1 MNTEKRLRAWLPLL
15 IALGIALGIFI
26 GNTYSIFDFSSGRT
40 GSSKFNSVLRYID
53 ETYVDTI
60 DMAAFLED
68 AIPSIVEGLDP
79 HSRYFTSD
87 QMLRL
92 TEELEGHFS
101 GIGVEFFVQQ
111 DTIVVMG
118 IINGGPSEAAGIL
131 PGDRIVT
138 VNDSLV
144 AGKAITNSGV
154 VENLRGES
162 GSKVTLGI
170 YRKPNPELIAITV
183 TRGDIPVNSVEAAYM
198 ITEEIGLIKV
208 VKFGGNTFNE
218 FISAISKLKNQGCK
232 SFVIDLRGNEGGYL
246 EAATSMT
253 NEFLPKGNLIV
264 YAEGRSFPRT
274 DSYAT
279 GTGTCKTNDMVVLID
294 ELSASSSEI
303 FAGAVQDNDRGLII
317 GRRSFG
323 KGLVQSQRV
332 YDDGSAMRLTVARYY
347 TASGRSI
354 QRNYEKGKNAEYEM
368 EAVYRYMQGD
378 YVDTDTIDSLHITP
392 FKTMGGR
399 KVYGGSGIMPD
410 VFIPR
415 DSVVM
420 NSYYNSVMS
429 KGYVQEYAAYY
440 TDVNRDRLAEFE
452 SWNELN
458 EYLKKQPIL
467 LNLVS
472 FADSKG
478 IRRRPYLINES
489 RELLE
494 SILRGF
500 IVRHFWGYDGY
511 YPVYFESDNLVSK
524 AVELLETGKATPNA
538 IINEEYKEPSLIE
551 GTLTE

>member
-1 MNTEKRLRAWLPLL
+1 MKTEKRLRAWLPLL
-15 IALGIALGIFI
+15 LALGIALGIFI
-26 GNTYSIFDFSSGRT
+26 GNTYSVFNFGAEKT
-40 GSSKFNSVLRYID
+40 GSNKFNSVLRYIN
-53 ETYVDTI
+53 ESYVDTI
-60 DMAAFLED
+60 NMATFLED
-68 AIPSIVEGLDP
+68 AIPSVVEGLDP
-79 HSRYFTSD
+79 HSRYFTSE
-87 QMLRL
+87 QMLKL

-118 IINGGPSEAAGIL
+118 IINGGPSEAAGIM

-144 AGKAITNSGV
+144 AGKNITNSGV
-154 VENLRGES
+154 VDNLRGES
-162 GSKVTLGI
+162 GSKVVLGI
-170 YRKPNPELIAITV
+170 YRKPNPELIEITV
-183 TRGDIPVNSVEAAYM
+183 TRGDIPVSSVEASYM

-208 VKFGGNTFNE
+208 LKFGGNTFSD
-218 FISAISKLKNQGCK
+218 FISAISKLKNQGCE

-253 NEFLPKGNLIV
+253 NEFLPKGDLIV

-279 GTGTCKTNDMVVLID
+279 GTGTCKTNDVVVLID

-303 FAGAVQDNDRGLII
+303 FAGALQDNDRGLII

-323 KGLVQSQRV
+323 KGLVQSQRLFN
-332 YDDGSAMRLTVARYY
+332 DGSAMRLTVARYY

-354 QRNYEKGKNAEYEM
+354 QRSYEKGKNAEYEM
-368 EAVYRYMQGD
+368 EAIYRFMQGD
-378 YVDTDTIDSLHITP
+378 SISADTIDAAHMTP
-392 FKTMGGR
+392 YKTMGGR
-399 KVYGGSGIMPD
+399 TVFGGSGIMPD
-410 VFIPR
+410 IFIPR

-420 NSYYNSVMS
+420 NSYYNSLMS
-429 KGYVQEYAAYY
+429 RGYVQEYAAYY
-440 TDVNRDRLAEFE
+440 TDINRSRLEE
-452 SWNELN
+452 YGSWEELN
-458 EYLKKQPIL
+458 DYLKKQPIL

-489 RELLE
+489 RDLLE

-511 YPVYFESDNLVSK
+511 YPVYFEADKLVSK
-524 AVELLETGKATPNA
+524 AVELLETGKASPSA
-538 IINEEYKEPSLIE
+538 IVNEKYK
-551 GTLTE
+551 

>member
-1 MNTEKRLRAWLPLL
+1 MNTDKRLRVWIPLL
-15 IALGIALGIFI
+15 IAISIAIGIFI
-26 GNTYSIFDFSSGRT
+26 GNTYSVFNFNSGTT

-53 ETYVDTI
+53 ESYVDTI
-60 DMAAFLED
+60 DMSAFLED
-68 AIPSIVEGLDP
+68 AIPSVIEGLDP
-79 HSRYFTSD
+79 HSRYFTSE
-87 QMLRL
+87 QMMRL
-92 TEELEGHFS
+92 TEDLEGHFS
-101 GIGVEFFVQQ
+101 GIGVEFFVQR

-118 IINGGPSEAAGIL
+118 IIDGGPSEAAGIM

-144 AGKAITNSGV
+144 AGKAISNAGV
-154 VENLRGES
+154 VENLRGEN

-170 YRKPNPELIAITV
+170 YRQPNPELIEITV

-232 SFVIDLRGNEGGYL
+232 SFIVDLRGNEGGYL
-246 EAATSMT
+246 GAAVSMT

-264 YAEGRSFPRT
+264 YSEGRNFPRT
-274 DSYAT
+274 DNYAT
-279 GTGTCKTNDMVVLID
+279 GTGTCKTDDLVVLID

-303 FAGAVQDNDRGLII
+303 FAGAIQDNDRGLIL
-317 GRRSFG
+317 GRRSYG

-332 YDDGSAMRLTVARYY
+332 YEDGSAMRLTVARYY

-354 QRNYEKGKNAEYEM
+354 QRSYEKGKNAEYQM

-378 YVDTDTIDSLHITP
+378 YENEIDSLNMTAY
-392 FKTMGGR
+392 KTMGGR
-399 KVYGGSGIMPD
+399 TVYGGLGIMPD

-415 DSVVM
+415 DSTVM

-440 TDVNRDRLAEFE
+440 TDINRSKLQKFE
-452 SWNELN
+452 SYSELN
-458 EYLKKQPIL
+458 DYLKMQPLL

-472 FADSKG
+472 YADSKC

-489 RELLE
+489 RDLLE
-494 SILRGF
+494 SLLRGF

-511 YPVYFESDNLVSK
+511 YPVYLESDEVVNS
-524 AVELLETGKATPNA
+524 AVELLEIGKASPDA
-538 IINEEYKEPSLIE
+538 IINEEYK
-551 GTLTE
+551 

>member
-1 MNTEKRLRAWLPLL
+1 MKTEKRLRAWLPLL
-15 IALGIALGIFI
+15 LALGIALGIFI
-26 GNTYSIFDFSSGRT
+26 GNTYSVFNFGAEKT
-40 GSSKFNSVLRYID
+40 GSNKFNSVLRYIN
-53 ETYVDTI
+53 ESYVDTI
-60 DMAAFLED
+60 NMATFLED
-68 AIPSIVEGLDP
+68 AIPSVVEGLDP
-79 HSRYFTSD
+79 HSRYFTSE
-87 QMLRL
+87 QMLKL

-118 IINGGPSEAAGIL
+118 IINGGPSEAAGIM

-144 AGKAITNSGV
+144 AGKNITNSGV
-154 VENLRGES
+154 VDNLRGES
-162 GSKVTLGI
+162 GSKVVLGI
-170 YRKPNPELIAITV
+170 YRKPNPELIEITV
-183 TRGDIPVNSVEAAYM
+183 TRGDIPVSSVEASYM

-208 VKFGGNTFNE
+208 LKFGGNTFND
-218 FISAISKLKNQGCK
+218 FISAISKLKNQGCE

-253 NEFLPKGNLIV
+253 NEFLPKGDLIV

-279 GTGTCKTNDMVVLID
+279 GTGTCKTNDVVVLID

-303 FAGAVQDNDRGLII
+303 FAGALQDNDRGLII

-323 KGLVQSQRV
+323 KGLVQSQRLFN
-332 YDDGSAMRLTVARYY
+332 DGSAMRLTVARYY

-354 QRNYEKGKNAEYEM
+354 QRSYEKGKNAEYEM
-368 EAVYRYMQGD
+368 EAIYRFMQGD
-378 YVDTDTIDSLHITP
+378 SISADTIDAAHMTP
-392 FKTMGGR
+392 YKTMGGR
-399 KVYGGSGIMPD
+399 TVFGGSGIMPD
-410 VFIPR
+410 IFIPR

-420 NSYYNSVMS
+420 NSYYNSLMS
-429 KGYVQEYAAYY
+429 RGYVQEYAAYY
-440 TDVNRDRLAEFE
+440 TDINRSRLEE
-452 SWNELN
+452 YGSWEELN
-458 EYLKKQPIL
+458 DYLKKQPIL

-489 RELLE
+489 RDLLE

-511 YPVYFESDNLVSK
+511 YPVYFEADKLVSK
-524 AVELLETGKATPNA
+524 AVELLETGKASPSA
-538 IINEEYKEPSLIE
+538 IVNEKYK
-551 GTLTE
+551 

>member
-1 MNTEKRLRAWLPLL
+1 MNSEKRLRAWIPLL
-15 IALGIALGIFI
+15 IAISIAIGIFI
-26 GNTYSIFDFSSGRT
+26 GNTYSIFDFGSGRI
-40 GSSKFNSVLRYID
+40 GSSKFNSVLGYIN
-53 ETYVDTI
+53 ESYVDTI
-60 DMAAFLED
+60 DMTTFLEE

-79 HSRYFTSD
+79 HSRYFTSE
-87 QMLRL
+87 QMMRL

-101 GIGVEFFVQQ
+101 GIGVEFFVQK

-118 IINGGPSEAAGIL
+118 IIDGGPSEAAGIM

-138 VNDSLV
+138 VNDSLI
-144 AGKAITNSGV
+144 AGKEITNAGV

-162 GSKVTLGI
+162 GSKVKLGI
-170 YRKPNPELIAITV
+170 YRKPNPELLEITV

-218 FISAISKLKNQGCK
+218 FISAISKLKNQGCQ
-232 SFVIDLRGNEGGYL
+232 SFIIDLRGNEGGYL

-253 NEFLPKGNLIV
+253 NEFLPKGDLIV
-264 YAEGRSFPRT
+264 YAEGRNFPRT

-279 GTGTCKTNDMVVLID
+279 GTGTCKTNDLVVLID

-303 FAGAVQDNDRGLII
+303 FAGAVQDNDRGLVI

-332 YDDGSAMRLTVARYY
+332 YEDGSAMRLTVARYY

-354 QRNYEKGKNAEYEM
+354 QRSYEKGKNTEYEM

-378 YVDTDTIDSLHITP
+378 YTNNVDSLQMISYE
-392 FKTMGGR
+392 TMGGR

-415 DSVVM
+415 DSTAV

-440 TDVNRDRLAEFE
+440 TDINRSKLEGFE
-452 SWNELN
+452 SWSDLN
-458 EYLKKQPIL
+458 EYLKKQPLL

-472 FADSKG
+472 YADSKG
-478 IRRRPYLINES
+478 VRRRPYLINES
-489 RELLE
+489 RDLMETL
-494 SILRGF
+494 LRGF

-511 YPVYFESDNLVSK
+511 YPVYFDSDELVNK
-524 AVELLETGKATPNA
+524 AVELLETGKASPRA
-538 IINEEYKEPSLIE
+538 VVNEAYK
-551 GTLTE
+551 

>member
-1 MNTEKRLRAWLPLL
+1 MNTEKRLRAWLPLF
-15 IALGIALGIFI
+15 IAFGIVIGIFI
-26 GNTYSIFDFSSGRT
+26 GNTYSIFNFSSGKT
-40 GSSKFNSVLRYID
+40 GSSKFNSVLRYIG
-53 ETYVDTI
+53 ESYVDSI
-60 DMAAFLED
+60 DMSAFLED

-79 HSRYFTSD
+79 HSRYFTSE

-92 TEELEGHFS
+92 TEDLEGHFS
-101 GIGVEFFVQQ
+101 GIGVEFFVQK

-118 IINGGPSEAAGIL
+118 IINGGPSEAAGIMA
-131 PGDRIVT
+131 GDRIVT

-144 AGKAITNSGV
+144 AGKAISNTRV
-154 VENLRGES
+154 VENLRGKS
-162 GSKVTLGI
+162 GSKVKLGI
-170 YRKPNPELIAITV
+170 YRRPNPKLIEITV

-208 VKFGGNTFNE
+208 AKFGANTFND

-232 SFVIDLRGNEGGYL
+232 SFIIDLRGNEGGYL

-279 GTGTCKTNDMVVLID
+279 GSGTCKENDLVVLID

-354 QRNYEKGKNAEYEM
+354 QRSYEKGKNDEYEM

-378 YVDTDTIDSLHITP
+378 YADTDTIDSKHMTP
-392 FKTMGGR
+392 YRTIGGR
-399 KVYGGSGIMPD
+399 TVYGGSGIMPD

-420 NSYYNSVMS
+420 NSYYISLMN

-440 TDVNRDRLAEFE
+440 TDVHRDRLKDFV
-452 SWNELN
+452 SWGDLN
-458 EYLKKQPIL
+458 DYLKKQPIL
-467 LNLVS
+467 LNLIS
-472 FADSKG
+472 YADSKG

-489 RELLE
+489 GELLE
-494 SILRGF
+494 SVLRGF

-511 YPVYFESDNLVSK
+511 YPVYFETDSLVNK
-524 AVELLETGKATPNA
+524 AVELLETGKASPTA
-538 IINEEYKEPSLIE
+538 VVNEEYK
-551 GTLTE
+551 

>member
-15 IALGIALGIFI
+15 IALGIVIGILI
-26 GNTYSIFDFSSGRT
+26 GNTYSIFDFGKEKT
-40 GSSKFNSVLRYID
+40 GSNKFSQVLKYID
-53 ETYVDTI
+53 ESYVDTI
-60 DMAAFLED
+60 DMSAFLEE
-68 AIPSIVEGLDP
+68 AIPSVVEGLDP
-79 HSRYFTSD
+79 HSQYFTSE

-118 IINGGPSEAAGIL
+118 TINGGPSEAAGIK

-138 VNDSLV
+138 VNDSLI
-144 AGKAITNSGV
+144 AGKNITNAGV

-170 YRKPNPELIAITV
+170 YRKPNPELIKIIV
-183 TRGDIPVNSVEAAYM
+183 TRGDIPVNSVEASYM

-208 VKFGGNTFNE
+208 VKFGGNTFND

-253 NEFLPKGNLIV
+253 NEFLPKGELIV

-274 DSYAT
+274 DSYAN
-279 GTGTCKTNDMVVLID
+279 GSGTCKTNDLVVLID

-303 FAGAVQDNDRGLII
+303 FAGAIQDNDRGLIM

-323 KGLVQSQRV
+323 KGLVQSQRLFK
-332 YDDGSAMRLTVARYY
+332 DGSAMRLTVARYY

-354 QRNYEKGKNAEYEM
+354 QRKYEKGKNAEYEM
-368 EAVYRYMQGD
+368 DAVYRYIQGD
-378 YVDTDTIDSLHITP
+378 SAATDTIDSLHMIP
-392 FKTMGGR
+392 FETLGGR
-399 KVYGGSGIMPD
+399 TVFGGSGIMPD
-410 VFIPR
+410 IFIPR
-415 DSVVM
+415 DSTVM
-420 NSYYNSVMS
+420 NSYYTSVMN
-429 KGYVQEYAAYY
+429 KGLVQEYAAYY
-440 TDVNRDRLAEFE
+440 TDLHRNILEKFT
-452 SWNELN
+452 SWNDLN
-458 EYLKKQPIL
+458 DYLKKQPVL

-472 FADSKG
+472 YADSKG
-478 IRRRPYLINES
+478 IRRRPYLISES
-489 RELLE
+489 SDLLE
-494 SILRGF
+494 STLRGF

-511 YPVYFESDNLVSK
+511 YPVYFESDNLVNK
-524 AVELLETGKATPNA
+524 AVELLETGKASPSA
-538 IINEEYKEPSLIE
+538 IVNEKYK
-551 GTLTE
+551 

>member
-1 MNTEKRLRAWLPLL
+1 MNSEKRLRAWIPLL
-15 IALGIALGIFI
+15 IAISIAIGIFI
-26 GNTYSIFDFSSGRT
+26 GNTYSIFDFGSGRI
-40 GSSKFNSVLRYID
+40 GSSKFNSVLGYIN
-53 ETYVDTI
+53 ESYVDTI
-60 DMAAFLED
+60 DMTTFLEE

-79 HSRYFTSD
+79 HSRYFTSE
-87 QMLRL
+87 QMMRL

-101 GIGVEFFVQQ
+101 GIGVEFFVQK

-118 IINGGPSEAAGIL
+118 IIDGGPSEAAGIM

-138 VNDSLV
+138 VNDSLI
-144 AGKAITNSGV
+144 AGKEITNAGV

-162 GSKVTLGI
+162 GSKVKLGI
-170 YRKPNPELIAITV
+170 YRKPNPELLEITV

-218 FISAISKLKNQGCK
+218 FISAISKLKNQGCQ
-232 SFVIDLRGNEGGYL
+232 SFIIDLRGNEGGYL

-253 NEFLPKGNLIV
+253 NEFLPKGDLIV
-264 YAEGRSFPRT
+264 YAEGRNFPRT

-279 GTGTCKTNDMVVLID
+279 GTGTCKTNDLVVLID

-303 FAGAVQDNDRGLII
+303 FAGAVQDNDRGLVI

-332 YDDGSAMRLTVARYY
+332 YEDGSAMRLTVARYY

-354 QRNYEKGKNAEYEM
+354 QRSYEKGKNTEYEM

-378 YVDTDTIDSLHITP
+378 YTNNVDSLQMISYE
-392 FKTMGGR
+392 TMGGR

-410 VFIPR
+410 IFIPR
-415 DSVVM
+415 DSTAV

-440 TDVNRDRLAEFE
+440 TDINRSKLEGFE
-452 SWNELN
+452 SWSDLN
-458 EYLKKQPIL
+458 EYLKKQPLL

-472 FADSKG
+472 YADSKG
-478 IRRRPYLINES
+478 VRRRPYLINES
-489 RELLE
+489 RDLMETL
-494 SILRGF
+494 LRGF

-511 YPVYFESDNLVSK
+511 YPVYFDSDELVNK
-524 AVELLETGKATPNA
+524 AVELLETGKASPRA
-538 IINEEYKEPSLIE
+538 VVSEAYK
-551 GTLTE
+551 

>member
-1 MNTEKRLRAWLPLL
+1 MNTEKRLRAWLPLF
-15 IALGIALGIFI
+15 IAIGIVIGIFI
-26 GNTYSIFDFSSGRT
+26 GNTYSIFDFGSGRT

-53 ETYVDTI
+53 ESYVDTM
-60 DMAAFLED
+60 DMSAFLEE
-68 AIPSIVEGLDP
+68 AIPGIVEGLDP
-79 HSRYFTSD
+79 HSRYFTSE

-92 TEELEGHFS
+92 TEDLEGHFS
-101 GIGVEFFVQQ
+101 GIGVEFFVQK

-118 IINGGPSEAAGIL
+118 IINGGPSEAAGIMA
-131 PGDRIVT
+131 GDRIVT

-144 AGKAITNSGV
+144 AGKAITNTGV

-162 GSKVTLGI
+162 GSKVKLGI
-170 YRKPNPELIAITV
+170 YRKPNPELIEINV
-183 TRGDIPVNSVEAAYM
+183 TRGDIPVNSIEAAYM

-208 VKFGGNTFNE
+208 VKFGGNTFND

-232 SFVIDLRGNEGGYL
+232 SFIIDLRGNEGGYL

-253 NEFLPKGNLIV
+253 NEFLPKGDLIV

-279 GTGTCKTNDMVVLID
+279 GTGTCKENDLVVLID

-332 YDDGSAMRLTVARYY
+332 YEDGSAMRLTVARYY

-368 EAVYRYMQGD
+368 DAVYRYMQGD
-378 YVDTDTIDSLHITP
+378 YADTDTIDSANMTHYQ
-392 FKTMGGR
+392 TMGGR
-399 KVYGGSGIMPD
+399 TVYAGSGIMPD

-420 NSYYNSVMS
+420 NSYYNSIMS

-440 TDVNRDRLAEFE
+440 TDIHRERLDKFD
-452 SWNELN
+452 SWSELN
-458 EYLKKQPIL
+458 DYLKRQPIL

-472 FADSKG
+472 YADSKG

-489 RELLE
+489 GELLE

-511 YPVYFESDNLVSK
+511 YPVYFETDNLVNK
-524 AVELLETGKATPNA
+524 AVELIEKGNA
-538 IINEEYKEPSLIE
+538 SPSAIVNEQYKELLQEKSK
-551 GTLTE
+551 

>member
-1 MNTEKRLRAWLPLL
+1 MNSEKRLRAWIPLL
-15 IALGIALGIFI
+15 IAISIAIGIFI
-26 GNTYSIFDFSSGRT
+26 GNTYSIFDFGSGRL
-40 GSSKFNSVLRYID
+40 GSSKFNSVLGYIN
-53 ETYVDTI
+53 ESYVDTI
-60 DMAAFLED
+60 DMTTFLEE
-68 AIPSIVEGLDP
+68 AIPSVVEGLDP
-79 HSRYFTSD
+79 HSRYFTSE
-87 QMLRL
+87 QMMRL

-101 GIGVEFFVQQ
+101 GIGVEFFVQK

-118 IINGGPSEAAGIL
+118 IIDGGPSEAAGIM

-138 VNDSLV
+138 VNDSLI
-144 AGKAITNSGV
+144 AGKEITNAGV

-162 GSKVTLGI
+162 GSKVKLGI
-170 YRKPNPELIAITV
+170 YRKPNPELLEITV

-218 FISAISKLKNQGCK
+218 FISAISKLKNQGCQ
-232 SFVIDLRGNEGGYL
+232 SFIIDLRGNEGGYL

-253 NEFLPKGNLIV
+253 NEFLPKGDLIV
-264 YAEGRSFPRT
+264 YAEGRNFPRT

-279 GTGTCKTNDMVVLID
+279 GTGTCKTNDLVVLID

-303 FAGAVQDNDRGLII
+303 FAGAVQDNDRGLVI

-332 YDDGSAMRLTVARYY
+332 YEDGSAMRLTVARYY

-354 QRNYEKGKNAEYEM
+354 QRSYEKGKNTEYEM

-378 YVDTDTIDSLHITP
+378 YTNNVDSLQMISYE
-392 FKTMGGR
+392 TMGGR

-410 VFIPR
+410 IFIPR
-415 DSVVM
+415 DSTAV

-440 TDVNRDRLAEFE
+440 TDINRSKLEGFE
-452 SWNELN
+452 SWSDLN
-458 EYLKKQPIL
+458 EYLKKQPLL

-472 FADSKG
+472 YADSKG
-478 IRRRPYLINES
+478 VRRRPYLINES
-489 RELLE
+489 RDLMETL
-494 SILRGF
+494 LRGF

-511 YPVYFESDNLVSK
+511 YPVYFDSDELVNK
-524 AVELLETGKATPNA
+524 AVELLETGKASPRA
-538 IINEEYKEPSLIE
+538 VVSEAYK
-551 GTLTE
+551 